1 MKLHELRPAAGS
13 RRERTRVGRGI
24 AAGKGKTAGRGT
36 KGQKARA
43 GASIPAWFEGG
54 QTPIHIR
61 VPKLRGFKNRFKVVY
76 AAVNVGQISEY
87 ARAGRFGVDADGK
100 APVTVNAEMLAA
112 AGLVGSASKPV
123 KILGQGDVS
132 EKLFVAADA
141 FSASARRK
149 IEEAGGF
156 VQVLA
161 PQAPQ
166 QPAEAKEPVEAS
178 SAPESE
184 GSGASLIATGEAA
197 SDAGDV
203 DSPESAGSTAS
214 AIPGEPG
221 GGEAEAETK
230 PKPSRRRSKTAG
242 EE

>member
-43 GASIPAWFEGG
+43 GASIPPWFEGG

-61 VPKLRGFKNRFKVVY
+61 VPKVRGFKNRFKVAY

-87 ARAGRFGVDADGK
+87 ARAGRFGVEADGK
-100 APVTVNAEMLAA
+100 APVTVNAELLAA
-112 AGLVGSASKPV
+112 AGLVGSANRPV

-161 PQAPQ
+161 PEVPQEPAQA
-166 QPAEAKEPVEAS
+166 EEPVEAS

-184 GSGASLIATGEAA
+184 GSAASFVATGQAA
-197 SDAGDV
+197 SDAGEV
-203 DSPESAGSTAS
+203 DAPESHGSTAS
-214 AIPGEPG
+214 AITSELAA
-221 GGEAEAETK
+221 GEAEAETQKK
-230 PKPSRRRSKTAG
+230 PPRKRSKAAAG
-242 EE
+242 E